1 MNSRARGEETGKQG
15 TEEALLGDVLGG
27 LEDAHIARDGFRRD
41 EIVAGDHE
49 DADAGLLAQRDAVAD
64 FDSRRIFDAHD
75 AEEAEILLDGFKSAD
90 IQQFSADGGEKRGCT
105 CVRDGADRCRKPSRR
120 ARACRPWPSSEAP
133 SRTWNSRWTRND
145 DEARALRE
153 GSFRSME

>member
-1 MNSRARGEETGKQG
+1 MGKRG

-64 FDSRRIFDAHD
+64 FDSRGVFDAHD
-75 AEEAEILLDGFKSAD
+75 AEEAEILLNRFVFVHIGE
-90 IQQFSADGGEKRGCT
+90 QCVGGM
-105 CVRDGADRCRKPSRR
+105 VRTVVA
-120 ARACRPWPSSEAP
+120 A
-133 SRTWNSRWTRND
+133 
-145 DEARALRE
+145 
-153 GSFRSME
+153 